1 LLLPG
6 STWSWV
12 SEMKRLKGIP
22 AKDFAD
28 RLIAQLTAEFDATF
42 EAVKTQRL
50 LTASRSRKYVAEV
63 CHRIVEKAASMPCSG
78 KRRSV
83 LRRHCE
89 ASLFFQEIFSDLEEE
104 GRTLS
109 IWKANF
115 RDLAS
120 EAINAL
126 EDTFTKNVLSNRSQ
140 FESNAPFS
148 KVFQAGEAESRY
160 IRDCIDWTIMILNE
174 ARSLASKSGTVKLT
188 GEEIHRAYEFTRQVE
203 RAELVWSHYSFNGIE
218 AYVKDQEIALDEVP
232 RTRERNRMINY
243 ARTYNS
249 DVAENIGYNQQ
260 FTKARRECAEKLSE
274 AQEMSLEAFLCSQ
287 IGRDLSAALA
297 PPSVEMQKLLYERL
311 DYLIDLDEY
320 FKLPSGKFSYRELT
334 DGWVSLHKFSYLLQV
349 WSTQGIRM
357 SGGTTP
363 PMVAADLFANYL
375 MGDMGISQHKAR
387 SLMRQFTST
396 ARARFDLFFKP
407 LLDIGEGDLVI
418 SCAAIQMGR
427 FDRNL
432 LHILATEVSLDVS
445 SKGKRPLSILIS
457 QLDRAGFRHCE
468 NVPVTDGSKLITD
481 IDVMAAKDGVLFLLQ
496 SKVLAESDN
505 SYEEWKNMQ
514 SLFFAASQ
522 MNESLRCLRPAVEK
536 RRAQLGIPKS
546 YRVVPILITNV
557 WDFTGERVGG
567 FVVTDFSYTGNL
579 LNGAEARVK
588 TLGEK
593 GTLGAFKFIEGTY
606 PSASELDR
614 LLRDPFHRMFLNVE
628 SEYRSDKI
636 SFGSKTAT
644 VSVRVV
650 ERLGF
655 EKQQTEDTP
664 LASPNAA
671 GL

>member
-12 SEMKRLKGIP
+12 SEMKRLKAIP

-28 RLIAQLTAEFDATF
+28 RLIAQLAGEFDPTF

-50 LTASRSRKYVAEV
+50 LTSSRNRDYVAEV
-63 CHRIVEKAASMPCSG
+63 CHRITTRANSMPCSG
-78 KRRSV
+78 KRRSM
-83 LRRHCE
+83 LKRHCE
-89 ASLFFQEIFSDLEEE
+89 ASLFFQEIFSDIEEK
-104 GRTLS
+104 GRALS

-120 EAINAL
+120 EAISAL

-174 ARSLASKSGTVKLT
+174 ARSLANKSGTVKLT
-188 GEEIHRAYEFTRQVE
+188 REEIHRAYEFTRLVE
-203 RAELVWSHYSFNGIE
+203 RAELIWSHYSFNGIE
-218 AYVKDQEIALDEVP
+218 AYVKDQEISLDEVP
-232 RTRERNRMINY
+232 MARERNRMINY
-243 ARTYNS
+243 ARSYNS
-249 DVAENIGYNQQ
+249 DVAENIGFNQR

-274 AQEMSLEAFLCSQ
+274 SEEMSLEAFLSSQ
-287 IGRDLSAALA
+287 SGLDLAAALE
-297 PPSVEMQKLLYERL
+297 PPSVEMRKLLYERL
-311 DYLIDLDEY
+311 DYLIDLDEN

-349 WSTQGIRM
+349 WCTQGIRE
-357 SGGTTP
+357 SGDATRP
-363 PMVAADLFANYL
+363 AVAADLLASFL
-375 MGDMGISQHKAR
+375 MTDLGISVQKAR
-387 SLMRQFTST
+387 SIMRQFTST
-396 ARARFDLFFKP
+396 AHGRIDLFFKP
-407 LLDIGEGDLVI
+407 LLDIGEGNLVI
-418 SCAAIQMGR
+418 SSAAIQMSR

-445 SKGKRPLSILIS
+445 AKGKRPLSILVR

-468 NVPVTDGSKLITD
+468 NVPVKDGPKLVTD

-514 SLFFAASQ
+514 SLFLAASQ

-536 RRAQLGIPKS
+536 RRAQLGIPRS

-567 FVVTDFSYTGNL
+567 FVVTDFSYMGNVL
-579 LNGAEARVK
+579 SGAEARVK

-593 GTLGAFKFIEGTY
+593 GTLGAFKFIEGPY

-614 LLRDPFHRMFLNVE
+614 LLREPFHGMFLKAE
-628 SEYRSDKI
+628 SEYRRDRI
-636 SFGSKTAT
+636 SFGSKIAS

-655 EKQQTEDTP
+655 EKERTEDTP
-664 LASPNAA
+664 LQSPNV
-671 GL
+671 GGS